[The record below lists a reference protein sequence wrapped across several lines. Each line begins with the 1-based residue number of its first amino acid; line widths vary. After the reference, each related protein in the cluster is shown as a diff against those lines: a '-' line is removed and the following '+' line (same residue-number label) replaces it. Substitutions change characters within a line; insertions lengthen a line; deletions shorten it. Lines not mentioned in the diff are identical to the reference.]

1 MAGGST
7 ACAQQGLSKQSFE
20 SESNPGM
27 TRVSPCLCQG
37 LWAPPQLTDTLP
49 PPNAAGCPWGLGQGL
64 TSLTCGCVP
73 GDAPSALSS

>member
-37 LWAPPQLTDTLP
+37 LWAPPQLTDTP
-49 PPNAAGCPWGLGQGL
+49 PPPMQQGAR
-64 TSLTCGCVP
+64 G
-73 GDAPSALSS
+73 GWDRG